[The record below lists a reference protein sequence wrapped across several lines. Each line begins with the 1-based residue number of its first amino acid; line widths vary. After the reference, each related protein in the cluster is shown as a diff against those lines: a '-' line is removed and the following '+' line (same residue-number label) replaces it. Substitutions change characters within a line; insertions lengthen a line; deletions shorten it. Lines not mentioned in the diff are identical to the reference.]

1 MRTQKIVIISMVVIL
16 IIFIVEDSV
25 VLGMSSSEKGE
36 LRDKVLEMFRHAYD
50 SYMNHAFPA
59 DELMPLSCK
68 GRYRG
73 TMPSRGDID
82 DSLGNF
88 TLTLID
94 TLDTLVV
101 LGEIEEFEKAVHL
114 VIEHAKFDSDIIVSV
129 FETNIRVLGGL
140 LGGHVVATF
149 LKKKKKSMDWYNDEL
164 LSMAKEVGYRLL
176 PAFNTSTG
184 IPYARVNLK
193 HGITKELSNRCKDTC
208 TACAGT
214 MVLEFAALSRLTG
227 EPIFEE
233 KAHKAMDYL
242 WQQRHRTSDLVG
254 TVINIHS
261 GDWIRRESG
270 VGAGI
275 DSYYEYVLKAYILLG
290 DDTYLQ
296 RFNKHYDAV
305 MKYISQGPMFVDVHM
320 HKPLSISRHF
330 MDSLLAFWPGL
341 QVLKGDIKP
350 AMETHEMLYQIMQ
363 RHNFLPEAF
372 TTDFRVHWGHHP
384 LRPEFVE
391 STYFLYKATGDP
403 HYLNVGKEVIN
414 NLNTYARVDCG
425 FAAIKDVTT
434 GVHEDQMDSYVL
446 AETFKY
452 LYLMFSE
459 KSDRVLDIDD
469 YIFTTEAHLLPLT
482 LSTLSVTNVTARL
495 PKVRSEVYQDMGDF
509 SESFESMSHP
519 SDTVYLEDNKHH
531 TCPNLQHLYQG
542 TNNYAFNLRSKVQNM
557 VDKYTT
563 NSKRE
568 GHKPRLRAADFIAGN
583 KAQLDLLLLMGIKIA
598 TMADGRVQLLHTAG
612 EAASPED
619 AEDGM
624 KFMQEMIELSRHQ
637 QQETQHDPMIVQVLS
652 DPYFG
657 SLSFK
662 AGPAQFGYSL
672 KTNPPIQG
680 HVVKADPFSACS
692 SINNFEEVEAKI
704 VIIERGNCMFVDKA
718 RNLQKAGAKGSI
730 VIDNTEGSS
739 SDSHALFAMSGDG
752 QQDVEIPLVFLFHK
766 EGQTILKLLE
776 EFPNLEVLL
785 GEREMNA
792 EAFLPKEP
800 QSLIEQNLEANGP
813 TCGGNTAKKA
823 KDPATDDAGD
833 SPDIV
838 QTPEA
843 TDTKPSKHRVHI
855 RETREGNT
863 YRLPTSS
870 GHVQLVVDVGRT
882 INKPKYPN
890 IVDRDVIQMK
900 HLPDG
905 TKQIV
910 FKLDDLTSSKVVP
923 TTKPELNQIYVSV
936 VQVLQQRTNF
946 ETLSNQ
952 ADHLIS
958 IARLLEAAYFGF
970 QIQDA
975 NDNSQELFD
984 KLAGLLVI
992 KPLKSHDDPSDEI
1005 VQEKHTT
1012 IPHQF
1017 GHYASEEDF
1026 IEGKSTEKDVKTSK
1040 SSRVYA
1046 RINTLEEI
1054 ITITEDEEEEETDS
1068 SQPAGQARD
1077 QTSTFQENEIA
1088 EDEDEEFSQNDI
1100 VMDDESLPNDVHIE
1114 KSTMGPR
1121 IPSRVSPSKPKDSNT
1136 IIHATYHSE
1145 DETESKSQGEET
1157 GNTPERDE
1165 L

>member
-1 MRTQKIVIISMVVIL
+1 MGTQKIVIISMVVIL

-25 VLGMSSSEKGE
+25 VSGMSSSEKGE
-36 LRDKVLEMFRHAYD
+36 LRDKVVEMFRHAYD

-73 TMPSRGDID
+73 TMPNRGDID

-193 HGITKELSNRCKDTC
+193 HGITKELTSRCKDTC

-214 MVLEFAALSRLTG
+214 MVLEFAALSRLSG
-227 EPIFEE
+227 EPVFEE

-296 RFNKHYDAV
+296 RFNKHYDAI

-320 HKPLSISRHF
+320 HKPQSISRHF

-391 STYFLYKATGDP
+391 STYFLHKATGDP

-452 LYLMFSE
+452 LYLMFSD
-459 KSDRVLDIDD
+459 KSERVLDIDD
-469 YIFTTEAHLLPLT
+469 YIFTTEAHLLPLA
-482 LSTLSVTNVTARL
+482 LSVTNMTSRL
-495 PKVRSEVYQDMGDF
+495 PKVRSEVYQDLGDF
-509 SESFESMSHP
+509 SDSFESMSHP
-519 SDTVYLEDNKHH
+519 SDDEYQEDNKYH

-542 TNNYAFNLRSKVQNM
+542 TQNYAFNLRSKVQNM

-563 NSKRE
+563 NTKKDGR
-568 GHKPRLRAADFIAGN
+568 KPRLRAADFIAGN
-583 KAQLDLLLLMGIKIA
+583 KAQLDLLMLMGIKIA

-637 QQETQHDPMIVQVLS
+637 QQESQHDPMIVQVLS

-680 HVVKADPFSACS
+680 VVAIADPFNACS
-692 SINNFEEVEAKI
+692 AITNPEEVEGNIA
-704 VIIERGNCMFVDKA
+704 IIERGSCMFVDKA
-718 RNLQKAGAKGSI
+718 RNLQKAGAKGSV

-739 SDSHALFAMSGDG
+739 SESHALFAMSGDG
-752 QQDVEIPLVFLFHK
+752 QQDVDIPLVFLFHK
-766 EGQTILKLLE
+766 EGQTILKLLQ
-776 EFPNLEVLL
+776 EFPKLEILL

-800 QSLIEQNLEANGP
+800 PSLIEQELEANGP
-813 TCGGNTAKKA
+813 TIGGSKGMKDTNTE
-823 KDPATDDAGD
+823 DTGE
-833 SPDIV
+833 PDTV
-838 QTPEA
+838 QTPQAE
-843 TDTKPSKHRVHI
+843 DSKKPDKYRVHI

-882 INKPKYPN
+882 INKPHYPK

-910 FKLDDLTSSKVVP
+910 FKLDDLTSSKVP

-952 ADHLIS
+952 ADYLIS

-970 QIQDA
+970 QVQDA

-992 KPLKSHDDPSDEI
+992 KPLKSHDKSSDEN
-1005 VQEKHTT
+1005 VREKLT
-1012 IPHQF
+1012 ISHEF
-1017 GHYASEEDF
+1017 NHYASEEDF
-1026 IEGKSTEKDVKTSK
+1026 AEDKTAKKEVKPGKSTKIHAK
-1040 SSRVYA
+1040 
-1046 RINTLEEI
+1046 INTLEEI
-1054 ITITEDEEEEETDS
+1054 ITITEEEEEQIDSSEPVRQATDTTFQDDIMVGSDTDGKYELPQSDIVTDDESSQSNIHIGKNTPEPNIPDTDS
-1068 SQPAGQARD
+1068 SSEPFRIYATVTSRRD
-1077 QTSTFQENEIA
+1077 KE
-1088 EDEDEEFSQNDI
+1088 
-1100 VMDDESLPNDVHIE
+1100 
-1114 KSTMGPR
+1114 
-1121 IPSRVSPSKPKDSNT
+1121 
-1136 IIHATYHSE
+1136 SE
-1145 DETESKSQGEET
+1145 DETEET
-1157 GNTPERDE
+1157 ESIPDRDE

>member
-1 MRTQKIVIISMVVIL
+1 MRAQKIVIISMVVIL

-25 VLGMSSSEKGE
+25 VAGMSSSEKGE
-36 LRDKVLEMFRHAYD
+36 LRDKVVEMFRHAYD

-176 PAFNTSTG
+176 PAFNTTTG

-193 HGITKELSNRCKDTC
+193 HGITKELTSHCKDTC

-214 MVLEFAALSRLTG
+214 MVLEFAALSRLSG

-254 TVINIHS
+254 TVINVHN

-320 HKPLSISRHF
+320 HKPQSISRHF

-363 RHNFLPEAF
+363 KHNFLPEAF

-414 NLNTYARVDCG
+414 NLDTYARVDCG

-459 KSDRVLDIDD
+459 KSERELDIDD

-482 LSTLSVTNVTARL
+482 LSVTNMTSRL

-509 SESFESMSHP
+509 SESFESMSHH
-519 SDTVYLEDNKHH
+519 SDLEYEEDSRYH

-557 VDKYTT
+557 VGKYNINT
-563 NSKRE
+563 KKDGR
-568 GHKPRLRAADFIAGN
+568 KPRLRAADFIAGN
-583 KAQLDLLLLMGIKIA
+583 KAQLELLVMMGIKIA

-637 QQETQHDPMIVQVLS
+637 QQESQHDPMIVQVLS

-672 KTNPPIQG
+672 KSNPPIQG
-680 HVVKADPFSACS
+680 VAVKADPFNACS
-692 SINNFEEVEAKI
+692 SITNFEEVEGNIA
-704 VIIERGNCMFVDKA
+704 IIERGSCMFVDKA
-718 RNLQKAGAKGSI
+718 RQLQKAGARGSI

-739 SDSHALFAMSGDG
+739 SESHALFAMSGDG

-766 EGQTILKLLE
+766 EGQTVLKLLQ
-776 EFPNLEVLL
+776 EFPDLEVLL
-785 GEREMNA
+785 GEREMNS

-800 QSLIEQNLEANGP
+800 PSVIEQELEANGP
-813 TCGGNTAKKA
+813 TCGGSTDKKA
-823 KDPATDDAGD
+823 APKETDE
-833 SPDIV
+833 PDVV
-838 QTPEA
+838 QTPQA
-843 TDTKPSKHRVHI
+843 KDTRKPSKHRIHI
-855 RETREGNT
+855 RETRESST

-882 INKPKYPN
+882 VNKPQHPK

-900 HLPDG
+900 HLSDG

-910 FKLDDLTSSKVVP
+910 FKLDDLASSKVP

-952 ADHLIS
+952 ADYLIS

-970 QIQDA
+970 QVHDA
-975 NDNSQELFD
+975 NDNSQEMFD

-992 KPLKSHDDPSDEI
+992 KPLKSHDKSSDDI
-1005 VQEKHTT
+1005 VQEKLPKIQHE
-1012 IPHQF
+1012 F
-1017 GHYASEEDF
+1017 SHYASEEDF
-1026 IEGKSTEKDVKTSK
+1026 VEEKTGKMKEKTGKHK
-1040 SSRVYA
+1040 KLHA
-1046 RINTLEEI
+1046 KINTLEEI
-1054 ITITEDEEEEETDS
+1054 ITITEEEEEDSDS
-1068 SQPAGQARD
+1068 SQLAGQARD
-1077 QTSTFQENEIA
+1077 GTSTFQENEVQGS
-1088 EDEDEEFSQNDI
+1088 ERGSNEEEFSQSDNIITNEETSQSDFQ
-1100 VMDDESLPNDVHIE
+1100 VD
-1114 KSTMGPR
+1114 KSTFGPDVPVPVLEPKKDHNIH
-1121 IPSRVSPSKPKDSNT
+1121 IPVIQST
-1136 IIHATYHSE
+1136 ITSQNKKERKGEKE
-1145 DETESKSQGEET
+1145 DT
-1157 GNTPERDE
+1157 GNMNERDE

>member
-1 MRTQKIVIISMVVIL
+1 MRTQKIVIISIVVIL

-25 VLGMSSSEKGE
+25 VSGMSSSEKGE
-36 LRDKVLEMFRHAYD
+36 LREKVVEMFRHAYD
-50 SYMNHAFPA
+50 SYMNNAFPA

-73 TMPSRGDID
+73 TSPSRGDID

-176 PAFNTSTG
+176 PAFNTTTG
-184 IPYARVNLK
+184 IPFSRVNLK
-193 HGITKELSNRCKDTC
+193 HGITKELTSRCKDTC

-214 MVLEFAALSRLTG
+214 MVLEFAALSRLSG

-254 TVINIHS
+254 TVINVHN

-320 HKPLSISRHF
+320 HKPQSISRHF

-350 AMETHEMLYQIMQ
+350 AMETHEMLYQIIQ
-363 RHNFLPEAF
+363 KHNFLPEAF

-414 NLNTYARVDCG
+414 NLNTYARVKCG

-434 GVHEDQMDSYVL
+434 GAHEDQMDSYVL

-459 KSDRVLDIDD
+459 KSDRILDIDD

-482 LSTLSVTNVTARL
+482 LSVTNMTTRM
-495 PKVRSEVYQDMGDF
+495 PKVRSEVYQDMGDY
-509 SESFESMSHP
+509 SDSFESMSHP
-519 SDTVYLEDNKHH
+519 SDSEYEEDSRYH
-531 TCPNLQHLYQG
+531 TCPNIQHLYQG

-557 VDKYTT
+557 VGKYNI
-563 NSKRE
+563 NSKKE
-568 GHKPRLRAADFIAGN
+568 GRRPRLRAADFIAGN
-583 KAQLDLLLLMGIKIA
+583 KAQLELLVMMGIKIA

-637 QQETQHDPMIVQVLS
+637 QQESQHDPMIVQVLS

-672 KTNPPIQG
+672 KSNPPIQG
-680 HVVKADPFSACS
+680 MVVKVDPFNACS
-692 SINNFEEVEAKI
+692 TINNFEELEGNIAV
-704 VIIERGNCMFVDKA
+704 IERGSCMFVDKA
-718 RNLQKAGAKGSI
+718 RNLQRAGARGSI

-766 EGQTILKLLE
+766 EGHTVLKLLE
-776 EFPNLEVLL
+776 EFPDLEVLL
-785 GEREMNA
+785 GEREMNS

-800 QSLIEQNLEANGP
+800 QSVIEEQELEANGP
-813 TCGGNTAKKA
+813 TCGGST
-823 KDPATDDAGD
+823 TDKEVPTSDTEELD
-833 SPDIV
+833 TV
-838 QTPEA
+838 QTPQA
-843 TDTKPSKHRVHI
+843 KDSKKPRFHI
-855 RETREGNT
+855 RETRESNT

-882 INKPKYPN
+882 INKPQHPK

-900 HLPDG
+900 VLSDG

-910 FKLDDLTSSKVVP
+910 FKIDDLTSANVP

-952 ADHLIS
+952 ADYLIS

-970 QIQDA
+970 QVNDD
-975 NDNSQELFD
+975 NDNSQEMFD
-984 KLAGLLVI
+984 KLAGLLII
-992 KPLKSHDDPSDEI
+992 KPLKSHDKSSDDI
-1005 VQEKHTT
+1005 VQETPPKMQL
-1012 IPHQF
+1012 QF
-1017 GHYASEEDF
+1017 THYASKEDF
-1026 IEGKSTEKDVKTSK
+1026 EAQTLAKKEVKTGK
-1040 SSRVYA
+1040 HTKIYA
-1046 RINTLEEI
+1046 KINTVEEI
-1054 ITITEDEEEEETDS
+1054 ITITEEEVTGSPEL
-1068 SQPAGQARD
+1068 AGQATD
-1077 QTSTFQENEIA
+1077 DTSTFQQNNIGESESKTSV
-1088 EDEDEEFSQNDI
+1088 EFSQSDVTEDEEND
-1100 VMDDESLPNDVHIE
+1100 SHID
-1114 KSTMGPR
+1114 KSTFGPEVP
-1121 IPSRVSPSKPKDSNT
+1121 INTASKELEEEEKTLQATVSSTSKKDPKGDRE
-1136 IIHATYHSE
+1136 SE
-1145 DETESKSQGEET
+1145 S
-1157 GNTPERDE
+1157 PERDE